1 MAEVRVLHYEVV
13 RPLGRGGMGEVVE
26 AVDTRLGRHV
36 ALKFVAP
43 ELAADPTHLRRFERE
58 ARAAAAL
65 SHPNI
70 AVVHAF
76 EVDGDRPFLAME
88 LLPGPTLR
96 ALLSGGALPVPQALR
111 IAREAASAL
120 AFAHGHGGIVHR
132 DVKPENLMFDAH
144 GAAKLM
150 DFGLAHAASA
160 SRLTMTGSTL
170 GTAAYM
176 SPEAIAGKSEAA
188 SDVFALGVMLH
199 EMLSGELPFAG
210 ESALAVMY
218 AIANQPPRPLL
229 EHRAE
234 AGEGVAALVTRMLEK
249 SPASRPT
256 AERVRDEL
264 DALLGGFVPP
274 EPGLV
279 AGPGA
284 ETEELVVERRT
295 PGALEP
301 ARPATAR
308 PLSPLL
314 ILLALL
320 AVAAY
325 PGWRWLATRAAA
337 RTAQAVAANDLGTQ
351 ALLAHDLATAE
362 RHFGEALRLDA
373 GYHRAAVGL
382 AAVMAERGQR
392 SEAATRLSALI
403 ASVPRGDHELRA
415 FAWSHLAAIAIADGN
430 WPDAV
435 EKLRRAFA
443 EDSSDASAYNQLGH
457 ALLMNG
463 AADSARWVLQRG
475 IARFP
480 SVAPLHKNAG
490 LAALAVE
497 DLAGAL
503 AAADASL
510 ASDATYAP
518 AWALRARAR
527 ARSGDVAGARADFLA
542 YRASSAADSVELADL
557 THDLAGRGVRLER

>member
-1 MAEVRVLHYEVV
+1 
-13 RPLGRGGMGEVVE
+13 MGEVVE

-43 ELAADPTHLRRFERE
+43 ELAADPIHLRRFERE
-58 ARAAAAL
+58 ARAAAGL

-76 EVDGDRPFLAME
+76 EVEGGRPFQAME

-96 ALLSGGALPVPQALR
+96 SLLSNGALPIPQALR
-111 IAREAASAL
+111 IARETASAL

-160 SRLTMTGSTL
+160 SRLTMTGGTL

-176 SPEAIAGKSEAA
+176 SPEAIAGRSEAA
-188 SDVFALGVMLH
+188 SDVFALGVILH
-199 EMLSGELPFAG
+199 EMLSGELPFTG
-210 ESALAVMY
+210 EGALALMY

-229 EHRAE
+229 EHRAD
-234 AGEGVAALVTRMLEK
+234 AGEQVAALVARMLEK

-256 AERVRDEL
+256 AEQVRAEL
-264 DALLGGFVPP
+264 DGLLGSTVPSQP
-274 EPGLV
+274 NLV

-284 ETEELVVERRT
+284 LTVELPVVRRT
-295 PGALEP
+295 PGGLEP
-301 ARPATAR
+301 LTPPGPRRLRPM
-308 PLSPLL
+308 L
-314 ILLALL
+314 IVLALL

-325 PGWRWLATRAAA
+325 PGWRWLEARAAA

-351 ALLAHDLATAE
+351 ALLAHDLEAAM
-362 RHFGEALRLDA
+362 RHFDDALRLDA
-373 GYHRAAVGL
+373 GYHRAAVGR

-392 SEAATRLSALI
+392 SEAAIRLAALLGSI
-403 ASVPRGDHELRA
+403 PRDDHELRA
-415 FAWSHLAAIAIADGN
+415 VAWSHLAAIAIADGN

-443 EDSSDASAYNQLGH
+443 EDSSEASAYNQLGH
-457 ALLMNG
+457 AQLMNG
-463 AADSARWVLQRG
+463 AADSARGVLERG

-490 LAALAVE
+490 LAALALD
-497 DLAGAL
+497 DLPGAL

-518 AWALRARAR
+518 ALALRARVR
-527 ARSGDVAGARADFLA
+527 ARSGDVAGARTDLLR
-542 YRASSAADSVELADL
+542 YRASGAGDSLELADL
-557 THDLAGRGVRLER
+557 TRELAGRGVRLER